1 MSSQQQICAPR
12 LPDRG
17 GASLHGWHPNHGVP
31 LQASGGQI
39 DRMAVFLL
47 ALIGKAAVVE
57 PDAVGME
64 LSKRLSAR

>member
-1 MSSQQQICAPR
+1 
-12 LPDRG
+12 
-17 GASLHGWHPNHGVP
+17 
-31 LQASGGQI
+31 
-39 DRMAVFLL
+39 MAVFLL